1 VRDGIRP
8 RDTLGVMDVGA
19 PLLVV
24 AISDDTGRSVVEVT
38 GEVDLTTADNL
49 SSSLDQAIDGGGGD
63 VVVDLAGVVFLD
75 STGIAVLT
83 RAWRRLEGT
92 DRVLSVRHPA
102 DNVRRVLEICGL
114 DRIIPIGS

>member
-1 VRDGIRP
+1 
-8 RDTLGVMDVGA
+8 MDVGA

-38 GEVDLTTADNL
+38 GEIDMTTADIL
-49 SSSLDQAIDGGGGD
+49 SGYLDKAIDGGDGG
-63 VVVDLAGVVFLD
+63 VVVDLAGVSFLD

-92 DRVLSVRHPA
+92 DRVLSLRHTL
-102 DNVRRVLEICGL
+102 DNVRRALEICGL
-114 DRIIPIGS
+114 DRVIPID